1 MLEFLMLLVV
11 ATPAT
16 IIFSMAVVAVGCG
29 VSPARVARHMF
40 GPWWLTRWMEM
51 GMFDNWGKNGVMR
64 RLAKQDVQNG
74 IERDRQ
80 ELEHLFDTDE
90 PVAYH
95 RARYEE
101 RKDWK
106 RIKRYVRRA
115 LAEEKEKETA

>member
-1 MLEFLMLLVV
+1 MLEGLLFMLIGTPVLIVV
-11 ATPAT
+11 ST
-16 IIFSMAVVAVGCG
+16 AVVAVACG
-29 VSPARVARHMF
+29 VSPARFARHMF
-40 GPWWLTRWMEM
+40 GPWWLTRWME
-51 GMFDNWGKNGVMR
+51 MFDNWGKNGVMR